1 MRKNLPFAPALA
13 PALLLAL
20 SACGSSGKSTPGESA
35 AAATLTI
42 ESSAFK
48 EGGAVPKVHTGEG
61 EDRSPPLVWSKL
73 PEKTKEL
80 ALVCDDPDA
89 PGEDPWVHWVVGKM
103 PADLKGLDE
112 GVAAGDARFKQGK
125 NDFGNLQYNGPM
137 PPPGH
142 GVHHYRFTLYAL
154 DAQVD
159 VPDGAR
165 KKELLAAIKG
175 HVLAQGTLTGTYE
188 RK

>member
-1 MRKNLPFAPALA
+1 MRKYLPERFVLAL
-13 PALLLAL
+13 ALLLGL
-20 SACGSSGKSTPGESA
+20 GACGSSGKTTPSESA
-35 AAATLTI
+35 AAGALTI
-42 ESSAFK
+42 TSSEFK
-48 EGGAVPKVHTGEG
+48 EGEAVPKQYTGEG
-61 EDRSPPLVWSKL
+61 DDRSPPLAWSNL

-89 PGEDPWVHWVVGKM
+89 PGEEPWVHWVVYKI

-112 GVAAGDARFKQGK
+112 GVGAGDARFKQGK
-125 NDFGNLQYNGPM
+125 NDFGEQQYNGPM

-154 DAQVD
+154 DAPVD

-175 HVLAQGTLTGTYE
+175 HVLAQGTRTGTYE